1 MSIAQSWPQEESVM
15 NLRDYI
21 RKYSVNISGAKENLL
36 WITLVV
42 FVSMRD
48 LDK

>member
-1 MSIAQSWPQEESVM
+1 M
-15 NLRDYI
+15 NHRDYI

-36 WITLVV
+36 GITLVV

-48 LDK
+48 RDK